1 MTDVE
6 ARLRSALRPVDPP
19 GSLSDRLEARLVE
32 VADAAAEELA
42 DWELRAMRDP
52 RNWAR
57 PAAAAVAG
65 AAAGGALII
74 VRARRGQRQRNVNRA
89 RELERNLRELA
100 DAAFRRR

>member
-42 DWELRAMRDP
+42 DWELRA
-52 RNWAR
+52 
-57 PAAAAVAG
+57 
-65 AAAGGALII
+65 
-74 VRARRGQRQRNVNRA
+74 
-89 RELERNLRELA
+89 
-100 DAAFRRR
+100 